1 MGYCPW
7 GKTCSKEIWCSRVTV
22 RGIIKNYKE
31 AKVDNEELRELPRKI
46 RGAKTFLP
54 SKLGDKVLQM
64 IKNMRQAGCVV
75 NCNIAV
81 AIGKE
86 IVLANDQTL
95 LKENGGSSNLDFSWC
110 QSIFRRIG
118 FTKRQATSAKQ
129 PVSPGFLKEMGFSF
143 HRAIKEIVDAYDIPD
158 DLVINIEQTPLPFI
172 FLSKYTM
179 DKKNEKLSSSYR
191 NLLSYTFWYFF
202 THAYN
207 LPRSD

>member
-1 MGYCPW
+1 
-7 GKTCSKEIWCSRVTV
+7 
-22 RGIIKNYKE
+22 
-31 AKVDNEELRELPRKI
+31 
-46 RGAKTFLP
+46 
-54 SKLGDKVLQM
+54 
-64 IKNMRQAGCVV
+64 MRQAGCVF
-75 NCNIAV
+75 NYNIAI

-95 LKENGGSSNLDFSWC
+95 LKENGGSSNLDFPLC

-118 FTKRQATSAKQ
+118 STKRRATSAKQ
-129 PVSPGFLKEMGFSF
+129 PVSPGFLKEMGFPF
-143 HRAIKEIVDAYDIPD
+143 HRANKEIVDAYDIPD

-172 FLSKYTM
+172 FLIKYTM